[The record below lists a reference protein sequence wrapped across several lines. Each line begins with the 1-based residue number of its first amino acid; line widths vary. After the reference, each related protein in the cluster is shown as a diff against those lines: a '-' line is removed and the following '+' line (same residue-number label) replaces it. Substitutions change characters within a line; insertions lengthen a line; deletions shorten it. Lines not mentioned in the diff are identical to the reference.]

1 MYVSTDDVAIKLP
14 PGDTASIKSKVEA
27 ALAYLDATNNQVKR
41 HPDTR
46 SGMEIC
52 KVCEHP
58 VMHATGAISRMTIIA
73 NVDRIRTGAGYSV
86 WCRSGVC
93 ELCMSDIEQSTV

>member
-1 MYVSTDDVAIKLP
+1 MYHRTDDLAVELP
-14 PGDTASIKSKVEA
+14 PGDTASITSKVEA
-27 ALAYLDATNNQVKR
+27 ALTYLAATNNQVKR
-41 HPDTR
+41 FRDTR

-58 VMHATGAISRMTIIA
+58 VMHASGPMSRMTIIA
-73 NVDRIRTGAGYSV
+73 NVNRISTGAGYSV

-93 ELCMSDIEQSTV
+93 EPCMSDIQQYIL

>member
-1 MYVSTDDVAIKLP
+1 MYVEKDDLAIKLP
-14 PGDTASIKSKVEA
+14 PGDRASVKSKVEA
-27 ALAYLDATNNQVKR
+27 ALAYLAATNNQVKR

-58 VMHATGAISRMTIIA
+58 VMHASGLMSKMTIIA
-73 NVDRIRTGAGYSV
+73 NVARISTGAGYSV
-86 WCRSGVC
+86 WCQSGVC
-93 ELCMSDIEQSTV
+93 EPCMEDIQQPTL